1 MLLEDGSS
9 SAGVQDGEGQLGALT
24 GQGLMPSWRSRGMT
38 GGQMARKGQGWTRGA
53 VAGWAGEDRR
63 QMQEGVWGCPRA
75 SRWGWKRSLRGRAS
89 AGEKPL
95 QRGSRVEK
103 SGAP

>member
-1 MLLEDGSS
+1 MEVTRDDWWAHGKEGTEVDEGSC
-9 SAGVQDGEGQLGALT
+9 GWV
-24 GQGLMPSWRSRGMT
+24 
-38 GGQMARKGQGWTRGA
+38 GG
-53 VAGWAGEDRR
+53 RR
-63 QMQEGVWGCPRA
+63 QEAEQEGVWGCPRA

-95 QRGSRVEK
+95 QRGSGVEK